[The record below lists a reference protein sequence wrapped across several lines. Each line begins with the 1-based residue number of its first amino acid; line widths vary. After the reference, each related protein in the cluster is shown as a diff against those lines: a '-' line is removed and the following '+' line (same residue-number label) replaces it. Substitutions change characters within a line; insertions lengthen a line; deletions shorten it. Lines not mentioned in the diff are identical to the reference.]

1 MIQLSEKPVIT
12 LARNEVWKI
21 SVAGMAKKY
30 TIPYA
35 HLFKQIKAANLQMPF
50 RILDVISARKAN
62 GETEIAGL
70 SGCFDS
76 IL

>member
-35 HLFKQIKAANLQMPF
+35 HLFKQIKAANLPMP
-50 RILDVISARKAN
+50 LDGISARKAN

>member
-35 HLFKQIKAANLQMPF
+35 HLFK
-50 RILDVISARKAN
+50 
-62 GETEIAGL
+62 
-70 SGCFDS
+70 
-76 IL
+76 

>member
-35 HLFKQIKAANLQMPF
+35 HLFKQIKAANLPMPF
-50 RILDVISARKAN
+50 RILDGISARKAN
-62 GETEIAGL
+62 GETGIAGL
-70 SGCFDS
+70 IGCLDS